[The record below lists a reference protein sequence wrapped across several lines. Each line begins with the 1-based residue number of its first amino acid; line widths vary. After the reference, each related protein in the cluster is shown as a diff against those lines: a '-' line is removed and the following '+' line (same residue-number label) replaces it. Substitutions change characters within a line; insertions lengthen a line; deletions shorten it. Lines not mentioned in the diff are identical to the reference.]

1 MEAIQA
7 KMLEWGIDVKRL
19 TESPV
24 LMVVVFMTLSRLVK
38 YALKRMM
45 ASSQSGPPGGNVREV
60 TTKEE
65 WDEEMRKATEDK
77 RLVIVDFTASWCG
90 PCKVLKP
97 KFADLSLQYQDTV
110 FLKVDVDKCKGLSR
124 EQKVEAMPTIKTY
137 KNGVCV
143 QTVQGALFDDIVAMI
158 KKNLPEVQKKLAE
171 EPVEKE

>member
-7 KMLEWGIDVKRL
+7 KMMEWGIDVKRL

-110 FLKVDVDKCKGLSR
+110 SICHLAPAVLMFPRIS
-124 EQKVEAMPTIKTY
+124 
-137 KNGVCV
+137 CV
-143 QTVQGALFDDIVAMI
+143 SYLASLCYVLLLISCALRLILRLIFIVMFYLI
-158 KKNLPEVQKKLAE
+158 YVLAYF
-171 EPVEKE
+171 KR